1 MFDGNRLFDLLHL
14 GHKHSFVEP
23 LSNLGVFCH
32 DWLQLGF
39 KARKL
44 GYPDAVVNFLIL
56 VKLGLLLH
64 GAEFVFNEEHLRG
77 IVLHSH
83 SPDLFSLPVVQIFQR
98 LQRRLLLLLHPWSAL
113 R

>member
-1 MFDGNRLFDLLHL
+1 MFDGNRLFVLLHL

-23 LSNLGVFCH
+23 LRNLGVFCH
-32 DWLQLGF
+32 DWLQLGL
-39 KARKL
+39 KAGEL
-44 GYPDAVVNFLIL
+44 GYPDAVVNFLIF

-64 GAEFVFNEEHLRG
+64 GTEFVFNEEHLRG

-83 SPDLFSLPVVQIFQR
+83 SSDLLSLPVVQIFQC
-98 LQRRLLLLLHPWSAL
+98 LQRRLLLFLHPWSAL